1 MPYRRLPNTDAARLR
16 ALKTV
21 LDSNEI
27 YTVRNRFI
35 DWQTINRAQPAYDRL
50 LTAAEQYRLTYA
62 AQMRGTGK
70 IDKLQRNA
78 QMYVSHFLQ
87 VLLMAV
93 ERGEIKK
100 ASLKLY
106 GLDENTTTLPNM
118 KSASGLLKWGAM
130 AVEGE
135 KARMKQGGRPIYN
148 PTAGMVSTHL
158 DIFRDSYE
166 QQKRL
171 QERTAKAAENLKRIR
186 PEVDKVLCELWNQ
199 IEQHFKDEPAE
210 TRLDKCR
217 QLGVVYYYRKKE
229 KFSADEQTSNKQT
242 SDKQTSGK

>member
-50 LTAAEQYRLTYA
+50 LTASEQYRLSYA

-100 ASLKLY
+100 SALKLY
-106 GLDENTTTLPNM
+106 GLDEETTTLPHM
-118 KSASGLLKWGAM
+118 KSIGGLLKWGAM

-135 KARMKQGGRPIYN
+135 KARVKQGGRPIYN
-148 PTAGMVSTHL
+148 PTVGMVSTHL

-166 QQKRL
+166 QHKRL
-171 QERTAKAAENLKRIR
+171 QERTAKAAEALKQIR
-186 PEVDKVLCELWNQ
+186 PEVDSVLCDLWNQ
-199 IEQHFKDEPAE
+199 IEKHFKDEPAE
-210 TRLDKCR
+210 DRLDKCR
-217 QLGVVYYYRKKE
+217 KLGVVYYYRKNE
-229 KFSADEQTSNKQT
+229 KSSADGQTRNKQT
-242 SDKQTSGK
+242 GGKQASR

>member
-50 LTAAEQYRLTYA
+50 LTATEQYRLSYA

-70 IDKLQRNA
+70 SDKLQRNA

-100 ASLKLY
+100 SALKLY
-106 GLDENTTTLPNM
+106 GLDEDTTTLPNM
-118 KSASGLLKWGAM
+118 KNIGGLLKWGTM

-135 KARMKQGGRPIYN
+135 KTRVKQGGRPIYN
-148 PTAGMVSTHL
+148 PTIGMVSTHL
-158 DIFRDSYE
+158 DIFRDCYE

-171 QERTAKAAENLKRIR
+171 QERTALAAENLKKVR
-186 PEVDKVLCELWNQ
+186 PEVDNVLCELWKQ
-199 IEQHFKDEPAE
+199 IEQHYKDEPADE
-210 TRLDKCR
+210 RLEKCR
-217 QLGVVYYYRKKE
+217 KLGVVYYYRKNEKE
-229 KFSADEQTSNKQT
+229 ELLKKAVKE
-242 SDKQTSGK
+242 